1 MQNTQTKQ
9 MNSPELADSHERDDG
24 LKVINSP
31 EPINSPEH
39 VNSLKLT
46 DSHEHTNKPTLHSAF
61 TLNSGQVIKNR
72 LFKSA
77 MSEQLGTANHNPTSG
92 LATLYQ
98 RWAQGGIGLAMTG
111 NIMIDRAALGEPK
124 NVVLD
129 EQSDLALFKAW
140 AKAGQTHQTQLW
152 TQLNHPGKQIP
163 KFICN
168 TPVAPSA
175 IPLENGLEKG
185 FNTPRSLT
193 ESEIH
198 HIIQQFATSAMLSKQ
213 AGFSGV
219 QIHGAHGYLVS
230 QFLSSRHNQ
239 RTDKWGGT
247 IKNRMNFVLAV
258 YHAIREKVGP
268 TFPIGI
274 KLNSAD
280 FMKGGFTEDES
291 MTVIKTLSQ
300 AGIDLIE
307 ISGGTYESPSMMGHK
322 SKASTLKREAYF
334 IDYIE
339 KARQLIDTPLV
350 LTGGFRSAVGMQAAL
365 DTGATDFIG
374 LARTTAVDPDFPNKL
389 LTHPEHL
396 QPLKKLTTGVRAI
409 DKMTMLDITWY
420 EQQLA
425 RMAKGKQPN
434 PKLSEWGTFF
444 KVLMG
449 AGIYAFKKRR
459 V

>member
-9 MNSPELADSHERDDG
+9 
-24 LKVINSP
+24 VNSP
-31 EPINSPEH
+31 EPINSPER
-39 VNSLKLT
+39 VESLDRT
-46 DSHEHTNKPTLHSAF
+46 DRHERINKPTLSSAF
-61 TLNSGQVIKNR
+61 TLSSGQLIKNR

-92 LATLYQ
+92 LSTLYQ

-129 EQSDLALFKAW
+129 KKSDLSAFKAW
-140 AKAGQTHQTQLW
+140 AKAGQANHTQLW

-163 KFICN
+163 KFICD
-168 TPVAPSA
+168 TPVAPSS

-185 FNTPRSLT
+185 FNTPRAL
-193 ESEIH
+193 SENEINR
-198 HIIQQFATSAMLSKQ
+198 IIQQFATSAMLSKQ

-239 RTDKWGGT
+239 RTDQWGGS
-247 IKNRMNFVLAV
+247 IENRMKFVLAV
-258 YHAIREKVGP
+258 YHAIREQVGP

-291 MTVIKTLSQ
+291 MTVVKALSQ

-322 SKASTLKREAYF
+322 AKASTLKREAYF

-339 KARQLIDTPLV
+339 KVRQLIDTPLV
-350 LTGGFRSAVGMQAAL
+350 LTGGFRSAAGMQAAL
-365 DTGATDFIG
+365 DTGATDFVGI
-374 LARTTAVDPDFPNKL
+374 ARTIAVDPDFPQKL
-389 LTHPEHL
+389 LANIKHQQE
-396 QPLKKLTTGVRAI
+396 LKKLTTGVRAI

-434 PKLSEWGTFF
+434 PQLSEWATFF
-444 KVLMG
+444 KVFMG